1 MTENDYLIA
10 WGIYA
15 FAALGCLLVWFRLT
29 RWMWR
34 WLREPLRLL
43 AAVAVCT
50 PTAVDSS
57 SAKLAPAIA
66 IAALDILFKDTSH
79 LWQTA
84 PVLAM
89 YAAIAMVVYVVFALL
104 RWPVER
110 SLRARRA
117 EREAVAAGRAQAQAE
132 VGDSPA
138 AAPRPAPPSVRPQPP
153 APSPRGRVE
162 PRL

>member
-84 PVLAM
+84 PILAM
-89 YAAIAMVVYVVFALL
+89 YAAIAMAAYLLFALV
-104 RWPVER
+104 RWPLER
-110 SLRARRA
+110 HSRARRA
-117 EREAVAAGRAQAQAE
+117 EQARQAPNQ
-132 VGDSPA
+132 GDES
-138 AAPRPAPPSVRPQPP
+138 PRPAPEPEAALRAPP
-153 APSPRGRVE
+153 ASPPGRVE
-162 PRL
+162 PRV